1 MMMKNESFA
10 LVFICLISE
19 GCAMRLN
26 RELEET
32 LTDDEEFELFKDLV
46 VEMENNE
53 TEAVTIL
60 PPAADDQSKEE
71 YDEDAFNFKEEEI
84 EEVIDIVV
92 VNEEEG
98 EESIIS
104 DTTDEPEIEIE
115 EALVDDIIDELGDD
129 LVEIVSNRGD
139 NAAGEQINGAVYIAV
154 GVASGLSVVV
164 VAAIIGLLVL
174 KFKNNSIDNQQ
185 AANPRNNS

>member
-53 TEAVTIL
+53 TESVTIL
-60 PPAADDQSKEE
+60 PPAAADDQSKEE
-71 YDEDAFNFKEEEI
+71 YDEDAFNFKE